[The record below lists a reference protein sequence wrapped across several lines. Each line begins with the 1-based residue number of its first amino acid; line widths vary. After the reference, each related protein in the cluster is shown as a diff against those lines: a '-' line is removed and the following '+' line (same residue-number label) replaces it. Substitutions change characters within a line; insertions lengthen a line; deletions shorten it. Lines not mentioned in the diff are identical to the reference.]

1 MKELKLRV
9 IPDFPMIKNG
19 DDLVE
24 IILESLETN
33 GYQLVSGDILV
44 IAQKIVSKAE
54 GRLIALDTVQP
65 SQEAETLAH
74 QTEKD
79 PRLVQ
84 LILNESAEVMRS
96 KPESLLFAT
105 N

>member
-44 IAQKIVSKAE
+44 IAQK
-54 GRLIALDTVQP
+54 
-65 SQEAETLAH
+65 SQ
-74 QTEKD
+74 
-79 PRLVQ
+79 V
-84 LILNESAEVMRS
+84 
-96 KPESLLFAT
+96 
-105 N
+105 